1 MSAVYVLWRLCAG
14 HFRVRRGP
22 GVRSSTPAYSRH
34 PSCGSDCG
42 GSPYSRSNRMKKV
55 SPNPPP
61 STSDDTRQTQPETIF
76 TLRPGLSTEAAL
88 SNASEMLESAT
99 VCAYDCAEHL
109 DGSGRKQVLAV
120 VQMIEIAQLL
130 VDEALNRECPV
141 A

>member
-1 MSAVYVLWRLCAG
+1 
-14 HFRVRRGP
+14 
-22 GVRSSTPAYSRH
+22 
-34 PSCGSDCG
+34 
-42 GSPYSRSNRMKKV
+42 MKKV

>member
-1 MSAVYVLWRLCAG
+1 
-14 HFRVRRGP
+14 
-22 GVRSSTPAYSRH
+22 
-34 PSCGSDCG
+34 
-42 GSPYSRSNRMKKV
+42 MKKV
-55 SPNPPP
+55 TPNPAP
-61 STSDDTRQTQPETIF
+61 STSDAPQKKHATNVIF
-76 TLRPGLSTEAAL
+76 IVRPGLSTEAAL
-88 SNASEMLESAT
+88 SNASELLESAT